1 MTKRTFPA
9 SYKTCF
15 AWALAALL
23 PAVMLPLSATA
34 AERVVLCEEF
44 TSLG

>member
-1 MTKRTFPA
+1 MRKRALPA
-9 SYKTCF
+9 SCKTWL

-23 PAVMLPLSATA
+23 PAAMLPLSATA